1 MGQTKPAAG
10 LKSLNRAADTLSTLL
25 AQEVK
30 ELNERQKAARR
41 ENTPDPGMM
50 KGLKEATAVL
60 KDLAGVVKTLND
72 QGTELEGTEC
82 GVVLL
87 PPVEQEEKARAG
99 LSVQSSCGSRSP
111 GSWNLCAD
119 RNRKRC
125 TAARRAAAR
134 AMHC

>member
-30 ELNERQKAARR
+30 ELNELNERQKAARR

-87 PPVEQEEKARAG
+87 PPVEQEEKE
-99 LSVQSSCGSRSP
+99 
-111 GSWNLCAD
+111 
-119 RNRKRC
+119 
-125 TAARRAAAR
+125 
-134 AMHC
+134 

>member
-25 AQEVK
+25 AQE
-30 ELNERQKAARR
+30 KAARR

-72 QGTELEGTEC
+72 QGTELEGTEY

-87 PPVEQEEKARAG
+87 PPVEQEEKA
-99 LSVQSSCGSRSP
+99 
-111 GSWNLCAD
+111 
-119 RNRKRC
+119 
-125 TAARRAAAR
+125 
-134 AMHC
+134 

>member
-1 MGQTKPAAG
+1 MHTVGCGRQVISCVQSPGHRTKGGRTSWQTKPAAG

-87 PPVEQEEKARAG
+87 PPVEQEEKE
-99 LSVQSSCGSRSP
+99 
-111 GSWNLCAD
+111 
-119 RNRKRC
+119 
-125 TAARRAAAR
+125 
-134 AMHC
+134 